1 MKSNLWV
8 RQLKITQQGRKMY
21 YIGIDVA
28 KSFHVVSAIDEN
40 EVKVISKPFRV
51 DNSNDGFSKLLR
63 ILDSISK
70 EKSQFLIGLEATGIY
85 GENLL
90 EYLISNGYSVKLL
103 NPFQTTRYREQITM
117 KKVKNDNIDSLVIA
131 LFLKDGKFSSGYV
144 TDDEYQSLRTLYRN
158 QISIQKDMK
167 DVKKRILTQITVTFP
182 EFEGFINPFTISGL
196 ALLDKYPTAH
206 HYKRSSVDRIMKLFR
221 HIQGNNFNQAKA
233 LKLLNLSKE
242 SIYSGKAKE
251 ARAIAI
257 RSSIRLLKLY
267 MSELDILEAEIN
279 SLLDSK
285 GLSITV
291 EEAGVGIQ
299 KNDNLIDNLKTIPG
313 VNNKTISAVISE
325 CGDLTR
331 FPTIAKFIGY
341 LGLFPTENS
350 SGNSKRTG
358 HLSKRGSAKA
368 KHALY
373 LSASS
378 CLIHNQQLKQLYD
391 TKRSQGKSK
400 KEGLVAVS
408 RKLATIIYSIFKYNT
423 PYDPNRV
430 FAKS

>member
-1 MKSNLWV
+1 
-8 RQLKITQQGRKMY
+8 MY
-21 YIGIDVA
+21 YVGIDVA
-28 KSFHVVSAIDEN
+28 KSFHVVSCVDEN
-40 EVKVISKPFRV
+40 EVRVISKPFKV
-51 DNSNDGFSKLLR
+51 DNSNEGFKKLLSV
-63 ILDSISK
+63 LSSISV
-70 EKSQFLIGLEATGIY
+70 EKRAFLVGLEATGIY
-85 GENLL
+85 GENLW
-90 EYLISNGYSVKLL
+90 EYLNSNGYSVKLL

-158 QISIQKDMK
+158 RASIQSDMK
-167 DVKKRILTQITVTFP
+167 EVKKRILTQITVTFP
-182 EFEGFINPFTISGL
+182 EFEGFINPFTMSGL

-206 HYKRSSVDRIMKLFR
+206 HYKHSSVDRIMKLFR
-221 HIQGNNFNQAKA
+221 HIQGNNFNQAKV
-233 LKLLNLSKE
+233 LELLNLSKV

-257 RSSIRLLKLY
+257 KSSIRLLKTY
-267 MSELDILEAEIN
+267 QSELEILESEIG
-279 SLLDSK
+279 SLLDSQ
-285 GLSITV
+285 GLSLTV
-291 EEAGVGIQ
+291 DDAGDEIEK
-299 KNDNLIDNLKTIPG
+299 KNTLINNLKTIPG
-313 VNNKTISAVISE
+313 VSEKTIAAVISE

-331 FPTIAKFIGY
+331 FPTIPKFIGY

-350 SGNSKRTG
+350 SGNTQRTG
-358 HLSKRGSAKA
+358 HLSKRGSFIA

-373 LSASS
+373 LSATS
-378 CLIHNQQLKQLYD
+378 CLIHNKQLKQLYD

-423 PYDPNRV
+423 PYDPSLV